1 MQGKSRLHASAS
13 VHPRDSS
20 CPRRLTP
27 RFSYEILIVAHV
39 TILDERF
46 ACVSARMIALIAR
59 QAETLLSRV
68 GLHSF
73 PVTNCQLARRR
84 VCPAISRIDP
94 YYIDRYLPFPLLF
107 YCSVVVVTMKPSS
120 IIHHSDTHL
129 SLPSVI
135 VNAVWKFYFTREK
148 K

>member
-1 MQGKSRLHASAS
+1 MHLH
-13 VHPRDSS
+13 PCTRDSS

-59 QAETLLSRV
+59 QPETLLSRV

-94 YYIDRYLPFPLLF
+94 YIVTCPLPTPLFFF
-107 YCSVVVVTMKPSS
+107 YCSVLVTLDETLLNYSSFRYTSFPSC
-120 IIHHSDTHL
+120 
-129 SLPSVI
+129 VI
-135 VNAVWKFYFTREK
+135 VNVIM
-148 K
+148 